1 MATYESEAI
10 VLKIFDFGES
20 DKIITLLSKDFGKIT
35 AIAKGAKRSKIR
47 FVRKLELF
55 TKLHIRF
62 ADNKHSDMVR
72 IDEAELLAPYPSLSL
87 DYERFL
93 CANLVCELLLNW
105 ATGDKDHNLYNLAAW
120 TFVHIALHNPLSSL
134 LLFQLHL
141 LTILGFHLHLSS
153 CTLCNAAMQPGGD
166 FLFIAEQNG
175 IVCRKCID
183 KQNKQPTIQPAQHI
197 PLSIGSLKILEKARE
212 INPDKWSR
220 FHFSKNSLQEVTF
233 LFKSHNHYLLQRDII
248 SWRHLED
255 YLREIKRI

>member
-1 MATYESEAI
+1 MAIHESEAI
-10 VLKIFDFGES
+10 VLKIFDYGES
-20 DKIITLLSKDFGKIT
+20 DKIITFLTEDFGKIT

-72 IDEAELLAPYPSLSL
+72 IDEAELLAPFPTLSN

-93 CANLVCELLLNW
+93 CANLVCELLINW
-105 ATGDKDHNLYNLAAW
+105 ATSDKDRNLYNLAVW
-120 TFVHIALHNPLSSL
+120 TLVNIAQHPPLSSL

-153 CTLCNAAMQPGGD
+153 CTMCDTPMQQGGV
-166 FLFIAEQNG
+166 FLFIAEKNG
-175 IVCRKCID
+175 IVCRKCLD
-183 KQNKQPTIQPAQHI
+183 AQREKPHMI
-197 PLSIGSLKILEKARE
+197 PLSIGSLKLLEKARE
-212 INPDKWSR
+212 IDPDKWSR
-220 FHFSKNSLQEVTF
+220 FHFSKQSLKEVTF

-255 YLREIKRI
+255 HLREIRKI